1 MIKLLLSWDIL
12 PNRDQEHF
20 EFIIREFAP
29 RLTAMGIRPIEAW
42 YTLYGR
48 ENGNP
53 QIIVEAIADDLPK
66 MKAVLEAKEWEELKE
81 SLMEYVTNFN
91 QKVIRGRPPLQL

>member
-12 PNRDQEHF
+12 PDRDQEHF

-29 RLTAMGIRPIEAW
+29 RLTALGVRPIEAW

-48 ENGNP
+48 DNNP
-53 QIIVEAIADDLPK
+53 QIVVEAITDDIDK
-66 MKAVLEAKEWEELKE
+66 MRAVLQTQEWEELKE
-81 SLMEYVTNFN
+81 KLLEYVTNYN
-91 QKVIRGRPPLQL
+91 QKVIRGLPPLQL

>member
-48 ENGNP
+48 ENNP
-53 QIIVEAIADDLPK
+53 QIVVEAIADDLEK
-66 MKAVLEAKEWEELKE
+66 MRTVLKTKEWEELKQ
-81 SLMEYVTNFN
+81 SLLEYVTNFN
-91 QKVIRGRPPLQL
+91 QKVIRGLPPLQL

>member
-12 PNRDQEHF
+12 PDRDQEHF

-48 ENGNP
+48 DNNP
-53 QIIVEAIADDLPK
+53 QIVVEAITDDLEK
-66 MKAVLEAKEWEELKE
+66 MRTVLKTQEWEELKE
-81 SLMEYVTNFN
+81 KLLEYVTNYN
-91 QKVIRGRPPLQL
+91 QKVIRGLPPLQF

>member
-12 PNRDQEHF
+12 PDRDQEHF

-48 ENGNP
+48 DNNP
-53 QIIVEAIADDLPK
+53 QMVVEAITDDLDK
-66 MKAVLEAKEWEELKE
+66 MRTVLGAPEWEELKE
-81 SLMEYVTNFN
+81 KLLEYVTNYN
-91 QKVIRGRPPLQL
+91 QKVIRGLPPLQL